1 MFGLE
6 DGLMTSIGVI
16 LGAAHVHRSTIA
28 GIAACVAVTNAMS
41 MGAGTLFEDSENG
54 MREATA
60 MGAAAMVGTLLPAL
74 PVVLLPFR
82 VAVWVTA
89 LVALGVAGVIGR
101 VRGGSRADYLVTLA
115 TLAVVAAPTIT
126 VALALGTA

>member
-16 LGAAHVHRSTIA
+16 LGAAHVRRSTIA

-41 MGAGTLFEDSENG
+41 MGAGTLFEDTENG
-54 MREATA
+54 AKEAAA
-60 MGAAAMVGTLLPAL
+60 MGAAALVGTFLPAV

-89 LVALGVAGVIGR
+89 LIALGVAGVIGR
-101 VRGGSRADYLVTLA
+101 VRGGSRNDYLVTLV
-115 TLAVVAAPTIT
+115 TMVVVAVPTIL
-126 VALALGTA
+126 VALAIGTA